1 MLFNVAEC
9 KVMHIGRDNPR
20 FEYEMTDKEGNTK
33 VLKSVEIEK
42 DLGVYV
48 QENLKFDKHIS
59 LTVNRANRLVGLIK
73 RAFSYLDE
81 ETLLILYRP

>member
-1 MLFNVAEC
+1 
-9 KVMHIGRDNPR
+9 MHIGKDNPR
-20 FEYEMTDKEGNTK
+20 FGYEMSDKNGNTK
-33 VLKSVEIEK
+33 VLKSVDSEK

-59 LTVNRANRLVGLIK
+59 ITVNRANRLMGLIK

-81 ETLLILYRP
+81 ETLLVF

>member
-1 MLFNVAEC
+1 
-9 KVMHIGRDNPR
+9 MHIGRDNPR
-20 FEYEMTDKEGNTK
+20 FEYEMTDREGNTK

-59 LTVNRANRLVGLIK
+59 LTVNRANNQACFLI
-73 RAFSYLDE
+73 
-81 ETLLILYRP
+81 P